1 MREVSIKQ
9 FSSTI
14 DEDVPRSITMSF
26 STFSFGSARR
36 HPANRSRASTVVAS
50 SDSFRMMRY
59 SIRDRSVR
67 GTSPA
72 TICVKQEKKH
82 DSTER
87 LLELRRR
94 KGRQEPQRT
103 HVETQHRRHRLR
115 KQRRREEKRPRR
127 HPAWWRSRP
136 AYWFHSAPTW
146 EEGRESY
153 GRRPCDHRVVVE
165 LIIDLRLHHYRD
177 VALAQPVNHSTQNLG
192 GCQIPSFLDHQS
204 TTWSSTGI
212 PAQMDEVESLR
223 WRKRVRVLRVCSW
236 CTYPPR
242 KKNMTQRNS

>member
-1 MREVSIKQ
+1 MAMISPSAWTVVMREVSIKQ

-26 STFSFGSARR
+26 STFSFGSVRR

-115 KQRRREEKRPRR
+115 KQRRREEKRPV
-127 HPAWWRSRP
+127 A
-136 AYWFHSAPTW
+136 TQ
-146 EEGRESY
+146 
-153 GRRPCDHRVVVE
+153 
-165 LIIDLRLHHYRD
+165 RD
-177 VALAQPVNHSTQNLG
+177 
-192 GCQIPSFLDHQS
+192 
-204 TTWSSTGI
+204 
-212 PAQMDEVESLR
+212 DEVDQRIDFIALLR
-223 WRKRVRVLRVCSW
+223 ERGERKLRKA
-236 CTYPPR
+236 T
-242 KKNMTQRNS
+242 M